1 MAGGGRPSVPA
12 RPDSLLTLSAAAMNA
27 TRAYWELRAE
37 QVMDRVFEPAALEMG
52 RRQSTR
58 PEDTSIEVEV
68 RPLAPPRSSRW
79 PILGCGGLA
88 CLALGLGIA
97 WRQAQQELRQ
107 ERTVR
112 LLEGI
117 RSIPPVN
124 QAPAPAP
131 VPRPAPA
138 TPDPADA
145 LPPPPP
151 DQAWI
156 QELARLDGPAPAG
169 AAPLRVPLNGTLR
182 APAPRAGA
190 APAPAAVPE
199 LLGVVHVP
207 GRAGSAIFQVGRS
220 SYSVATGELIGSSGW
235 RLQGTSADSVLIQ
248 RGAQSRRV
256 SIGAGL

>member
-1 MAGGGRPSVPA
+1 
-12 RPDSLLTLSAAAMNA
+12 MNA

-37 QVMDRVFEPAALEMG
+37 QVMDRVFEPVALEMG
-52 RRQSTR
+52 RRQPSC

-68 RPLAPPRSSRW
+68 RPLASPHPSRW
-79 PILGCGGLA
+79 LIFGCGGLA

-117 RSIPPVN
+117 RAIPPVN
-124 QAPAPAP
+124 PAPA
-131 VPRPAPA
+131 PRPAPA
-138 TPDPADA
+138 VPAAPDPAA
-145 LPPPPP
+145 SLPPPPP

-182 APAPRAGA
+182 APAPLAGA